1 MLIGE
6 CSDEA
11 VEDEGFC
18 PFLVVTL
25 VRKYPQT
32 EDMRVHQPLVRKAV
46 QTRLKINKYYMIFIY
61 IAISLQH
68 TPFFACF

>member
-6 CSDEA
+6 YSEEG

-25 VRKYPQT
+25 IREYPQV
-32 EDMRVHQPLVRKAV
+32 EGAKVHKPPVDSLVEI
-46 QTRLKINKYYMIFIY
+46 QYE
-61 IAISLQH
+61 
-68 TPFFACF
+68 PD